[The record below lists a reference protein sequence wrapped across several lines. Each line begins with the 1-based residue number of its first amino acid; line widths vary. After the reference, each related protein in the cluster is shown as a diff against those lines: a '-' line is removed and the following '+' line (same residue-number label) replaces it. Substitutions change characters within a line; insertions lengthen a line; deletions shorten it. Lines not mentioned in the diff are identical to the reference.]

1 MGWKNYKFGI
11 ANGFKVGAGL
21 VDFGLGGAV
30 LPGDFSLGGGG
41 FCLEIFRNFTSS
53 FAKPAP
59 TILG

>member
-30 LPGDFSLGGGG
+30 LPGDFS
-41 FCLEIFRNFTSS
+41 
-53 FAKPAP
+53 
-59 TILG
+59 